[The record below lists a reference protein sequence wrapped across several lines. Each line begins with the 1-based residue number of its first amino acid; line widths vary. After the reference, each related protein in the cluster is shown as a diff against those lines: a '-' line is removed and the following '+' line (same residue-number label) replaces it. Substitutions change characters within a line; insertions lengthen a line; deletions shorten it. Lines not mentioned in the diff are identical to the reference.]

1 VVIDTISDILT
12 RIRNATLVR
21 HKTVIIPIT
30 KMSLAITTILKIEGF
45 INDFKFYKEG
55 KKNYLLLSLKY
66 NKSDKT
72 SVITGIKR
80 ISKPGLRIYIK
91 LKDLPPILDNFGI
104 SILSTSKGVITNVK
118 AKEFGVGGE
127 VLCYIW

>member
-1 VVIDTISDILT
+1 MVMDTISDILT

-21 HKTVIIPIT
+21 HKTVMIPIT
-30 KMSLAITTILKIEGF
+30 KMSLAITIILKNEGF
-45 INDFKFYKEG
+45 IHDFKSYNEG
-55 KKNYLLLSLKY
+55 KNSYLLLSLKY
-66 NKSDKT
+66 SKVTHN

-80 ISKPGLRIYIK
+80 ISKPGLRVYKK

-104 SILSTSKGVITNVK
+104 SILSTSKGIITNVK
-118 AKEFGVGGE
+118 AKELKVGGE